1 VARSDAGPARL
12 RPYGDQSVR
21 RSGRPVKQP
30 DGPEVLIARLESKST
45 SRARSYP
52 AGHCAHDFS
61 KLARYFGFIPFV
73 GSASAALRRLD
84 LAGLGVVR
92 GAQLPLQPSG
102 FFGSYGVPVTGAN
115 LIAAFR
121 LYSTLICAGL
131 RA

>member
-1 VARSDAGPARL
+1 MM
-12 RPYGDQSVR
+12 
-21 RSGRPVKQP
+21 
-30 DGPEVLIARLESKST
+30 
-45 SRARSYP
+45 
-52 AGHCAHDFS
+52 
-61 KLARYFGFIPFV
+61 
-73 GSASAALRRLD
+73 SASWPAISGLYRSSGLRRLRYAD
-84 LAGLGVVR
+84 WTLLASVVR